1 MSYNVEE
8 AAEALF
14 RNSRVEVI
22 KEIISWPFEFSEDR
36 LYPAWLKGRRR
47 VMTWAQVSPYE
58 PVCPICRVQMMNEQE
73 LRKVRWTQRYED
85 CPLRLQKTKP
95 ELWVHDHCWEAI
107 EEIAKESDLYVRHRR
122 LLAAAGVEAQVS
134 PPVEEAK
141 VVVVMDEATLS
152 DLVCKDAGSSW
163 ESKFFRFSSRMQN

>member
-1 MSYNVEE
+1 MNWADDCSRE
-8 AAEALF
+8 A
-14 RNSRVEVI
+14 
-22 KEIISWPFEFSEDR
+22 
-36 LYPAWLKGRRR
+36 
-47 VMTWAQVSPYE
+47 
-58 PVCPICRVQMMNEQE
+58 VCPICRVQMMNGQK
-73 LRKVRWTQRYED
+73 LLKLGWDRHRFD

-95 ELWVHDHCWEAI
+95 ELWVHNHCWEAI
-107 EEIAKESDLYVRHRR
+107 EEIAKESDPYVRHRR

-152 DLVCKDAGSSW
+152 DLVCKDAGGSW